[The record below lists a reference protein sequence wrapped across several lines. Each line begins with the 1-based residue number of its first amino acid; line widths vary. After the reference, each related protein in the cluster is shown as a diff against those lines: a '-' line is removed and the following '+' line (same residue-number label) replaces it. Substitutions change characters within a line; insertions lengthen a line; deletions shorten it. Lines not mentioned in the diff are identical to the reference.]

1 MKRQTQAYLF
11 ALTAIL
17 FWSTM
22 SSAFSITLRF
32 IDYTLLL
39 LYASLFSLFILFIIL
54 LLQKKL
60 SLLKELKLKDYGN
73 SAIMGLLNPFLYYF
87 ILFKAYT
94 LLKAQEAGT
103 LNYIWPIVLVLLSVP
118 FLKQKISYKSIIAII
133 ISFFGIIIIS
143 TEGHVLTLE
152 FSNISGVSLAAGSA
166 IFWALYWILNMKDKR
181 DDIVKLLL
189 NFCFGFTYILITC
202 LIIGGIELPT
212 KNALL
217 GSIYIGFFEMGI
229 TYFLWLKALRLSINT
244 AKVSNLV
251 YLSPFLALIFIRL
264 TVGENILLSTIVGLF
279 FIIGGIILQKY
290 IDNSPARLMK

>member
-1 MKRQTQAYLF
+1 MKTQTKAYLF

-22 SSAFSITLRF
+22 SSAFKITLRF

-39 LYASLFSLFILFIIL
+39 LYASLFSLFILFL
-54 LLQKKL
+54 LVLLQRKL
-60 SLLKELKLKDYGN
+60 SLLKELRFKDYVS

-103 LNYIWPIVLVLLSVP
+103 LNYFWPIVLVLLSIP
-118 FLKQKISYKSIIAII
+118 LLKQKISYKSIIAII
-133 ISFFGIIIIS
+133 ISFLGIIIIS
-143 TEGHVLTLE
+143 TEGRILTLE
-152 FSNISGVSLAAGSA
+152 FSNVLGVSLAAGSA

-181 DDIVKLLL
+181 DDIIKLFL
-189 NFCFGFTYILITC
+189 NFCFGFSYILMTC
-202 LIIGGIELPT
+202 LILGGIQLPT
-212 KNALL
+212 QNALI

-229 TYFLWLKALRLSINT
+229 TYFLWLKALSLSINT

>member
-1 MKRQTQAYLF
+1 MKQQTRAYLF

-39 LYASLFSLFILFIIL
+39 LYASFFSFVVLFLILMA
-54 LLQKKL
+54 QKKTG
-60 SLLKELKLKDYGN
+60 LLKTLKPKDFAS
-73 SAIMGLLNPFLYYF
+73 SAILGLLNPFLYYF
-87 ILFKAYT
+87 MLFKAYT

-118 FLKQKISYKSIIAII
+118 LLKQKISYKSIIAII

-143 TEGHVLTLE
+143 TEGRVLTLE
-152 FSNISGVSLAAGSA
+152 FSNTIGVVLAAGSA

-181 DDIVKLLL
+181 DDILKLFV

-212 KNALL
+212 KNALV
-217 GSIYIGFFEMGI
+217 GSIYIGLFEMGI
-229 TYFLWLKALRLSINT
+229 TYFLWLTALNLSINT
-244 AKVSNLV
+244 AKISNLV
-251 YLSPFLALIFIRL
+251 YLSPFLALIFIYL
-264 TVGENILLSTIVGLF
+264 TVGETILFSTVVGLF

-290 IDNSPARLMK
+290 IDNSPAGVMK